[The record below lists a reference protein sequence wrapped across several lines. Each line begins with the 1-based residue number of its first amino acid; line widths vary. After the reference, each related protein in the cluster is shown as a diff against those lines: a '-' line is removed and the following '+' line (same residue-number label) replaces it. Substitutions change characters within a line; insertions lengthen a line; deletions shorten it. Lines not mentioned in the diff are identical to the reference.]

1 MASLNDPNNFAGR
14 VSRAASHMAQGRPI
28 TRGLDNC
35 FENHDG
41 DAVAVALYRRA
52 QKNPEG
58 QLARNI
64 WRYLNQ
70 TDTEALAAAHAHRTD
85 LLAWSR
91 DLVAASRA
99 RWQAMREEQL
109 ARNAAQAAKV
119 DLTPAGEQFVIPGCE
134 RVAPPSQKQLTLW

>member
-1 MASLNDPNNFAGR
+1 M
-14 VSRAASHMAQGRPI
+14 SRAASHMAQGRPI

-52 QKNPEG
+52 QKKPEG
-58 QLARNI
+58 KLARNI

-70 TDTEALAAAHAHRTD
+70 SDTEALAEANAHRTD

-109 ARNAAQAAKV
+109 ARNATQAVKV
-119 DLTPAGEQFVIPGCE
+119 DLTPAGEQLVIPGYE
-134 RVAPPSQKQLTLW
+134 RNASPKALQLGLFG